1 MNYKKGMLLERENK
15 RIRIVSVLDN
25 CVMTI
30 DCDKRNMPQWENL
43 ELLKGYVEVIEKS
56 EKPELAPES
65 AKKAYS
71 RYNMISSIIPYIGNI
86 QVRTQLIHIT
96 AEQYGI
102 SEQTVRKYLCD
113 YLAIGDVSALAPQ
126 KREQKALNA
135 DQRNM
140 RKIMN
145 KYFFSTKKRSL
156 KNCYTLM
163 LAEYYCDDTGQLLPE
178 HPSLYQFRYFFRK
191 YNQKSKEYISR
202 NGLSFY
208 ERNFRPLIGDGVQG
222 FAGTV
227 GMGMVDATVCDIYL
241 VNKNESAEVT
251 VIGRPVLTLCVD
263 AFSGVIIGYS
273 LELEGGIYS
282 VRNMLVNIISDKVE
296 LCRKFGIEISNAQWP
311 SQRLPLKLV
320 TDQGSEYKGCN
331 LEQLTDLGIEIIN
344 LKSYRAELKG
354 PVEKAFDVIQ
364 GYMKPYLL
372 GFGYVEPDFQ
382 QRGAHDYRKDACL
395 TLEKYETILLHC
407 IIFYNSNRV
416 IDDFRM
422 TEEMIADN
430 LRPIPCEIWA
440 WAEEHFGSN
449 TIDVSRDQ
457 LIQVLLPRTTATF
470 TIHGL
475 KVNGM
480 YYHNKL
486 YQEQYLSNKEVTV
499 AFNPD
504 SANYVFLIE
513 NGAYIQ
519 FELTESRYKD
529 KTVEQTENMKKK
541 QREIVKGLQNQK
553 TQAEI
558 DLARNIKSVL
568 AEIPVNREKV
578 SIKNIR
584 ENRLIE
590 KEKIHK
596 DFGKE
601 LIKDE

>member
-1 MNYKKGMLLERENK
+1 MLLEHENK
-15 RIRIVSVLDN
+15 RIRVLSVLEN

-30 DCDKRNMPQWENL
+30 DCDKRSMPQWENL
-43 ELLKGYVEVIEKS
+43 ELLKGYVEVIEKN
-56 EKPELAPES
+56 EKPELAPAA
-65 AKKAYS
+65 AKKAYE
-71 RYNMISSIIPYIGNI
+71 RYNMISSILPYIGNI
-86 QVRTQLIHIT
+86 QVRTQLIHMT
-96 AEQYGI
+96 AQQYGI

-113 YLAIGDVSALAPQ
+113 YLAIGDVSALAPAE
-126 KREQKALNA
+126 REQRALTS
-135 DQRNM
+135 DEKIM
-140 RKIMN
+140 RKSLN
-145 KYFFSTKKRSL
+145 KWFYNTKKKNL

-163 LAEYYCDDTGQLLPE
+163 LAKYYCDEKGQLLPE

-191 YNQKSKEYISR
+191 YNQKSKELISR

-208 ERNFRPLIGDGVQG
+208 QRNQRPLIDGNGVQG
-222 FAGTV
+222 FSVTV

-241 VNKNESAEVT
+241 VNKNESAEVAE

-263 AFSGVIIGYS
+263 AFSGLICGYS

-282 VRNMLVNIISDKVE
+282 VRNMLVNVIADKVE

-331 LEQLTDLGIEIIN
+331 LEQLADLGIEIIN

-354 PVEKAFDVIQ
+354 TVEKAFDLIQ
-364 GYMKPYLL
+364 GYMEPYLK
-372 GFGYVEPDFQ
+372 GFGYVEPNTQ
-382 QRGAHDYRKDACL
+382 EKRGLHDYRKDACL
-395 TLEKYETILLHC
+395 TLKQYEKILLHC
-407 IIFYNSNRV
+407 IIFFNSSRV
-416 IDDFRM
+416 IENFRL
-422 TEEMIADN
+422 TEEMITDN

-449 TIDVSRDQ
+449 TIDISREQ
-457 LIQVLLPRTTATF
+457 LIQVLLPRITATF